1 MSVCKFDVNKSKIGI
16 DTRNKFSSINKDA
29 QLISSE
35 TSNILFIFFVLLDKV
50 KKIRIFLHADQIAEE
65 DKINLKSIDSI
76 GKLITI
82 SGYSRR

>member
-16 DTRNKFSSINKDA
+16 DTRSKFSSINKDA